1 MNEKRVSV
9 ALYVWEYGH
18 KLRPVLVVKDNKWL
32 ENEPALTEYLFQ
44 AEEFI
49 DDRLIA
55 FTWMVFEDTN

>member
-1 MNEKRVSV
+1 M
-9 ALYVWEYGH
+9 
-18 KLRPVLVVKDNKWL
+18 LVVIDNKWL
-32 ENEPALTEYLFQ
+32 ENEPALTKYLFQ